1 MSFGLNIRE
10 GRTKLPGANNQIKPS
25 SEKNISKMLKKQ
37 GKPTTSGDVS
47 LDTELALQSLG
58 VTATSETKEYSLL
71 GEQTNSQKSENP
83 NIQSSSKKRG
93 KNLASKSFTND
104 QDPFFEAEA
113 AKSPTEMIEKS
124 NKDRKTTYT
133 KSIPVANYLAT
144 IVNGN

>member
-1 MSFGLNIRE
+1 
-10 GRTKLPGANNQIKPS
+10 
-25 SEKNISKMLKKQ
+25 MLKKQ

-93 KNLASKSFTND
+93 KNLASKSFTNY